1 MYTNTNSWPF
11 CQRAI
16 LENMIYQS
24 YAVHKTNSDHI
35 LSLALTKGIVRY
47 GSLYYTRQRSNVP
60 VIHEKDP
67 ENHIF
72 FIENSHYFYCACSHV
87 IFCHFAHTPED

>member
-11 CQRAI
+11 CQHAI

-35 LSLALTKGIVRY
+35 LSLTLTKGIVRY
-47 GSLYYTRQRSNVP
+47 GSLYNQDNDQMSLLYMKKVQKIIIFLLK
-60 VIHEKDP
+60 IHI
-67 ENHIF
+67 IF
-72 FIENSHYFYCACSHV
+72 IAL
-87 IFCHFAHTPED
+87 AHM

>member
-47 GSLYYTRQRSNVP
+47 GSLYNQDNDQMSLLYMKKIQK
-60 VIHEKDP
+60 I
-67 ENHIF
+67 IF
-72 FIENSHYFYCACSHV
+72 FLLKIHI
-87 IFCHFAHTPED
+87 IFIALAHM

>member
-35 LSLALTKGIVRY
+35 LSLTLTKGIVRY
-47 GSLYYTRQRSNVP
+47 GSLYNQDNDLMSLLYMKKVQKIIIFLLK
-60 VIHEKDP
+60 IHI
-67 ENHIF
+67 IF
-72 FIENSHYFYCACSHV
+72 IAL
-87 IFCHFAHTPED
+87 AHM

>member
-1 MYTNTNSWPF
+1 MYTNTNSWSF

-35 LSLALTKGIVRY
+35 LSLALTKGVVRY
-47 GSLYYTRQRSNVP
+47 GSLYNQDNDQMSLLYMKKVQKIIIFLLK
-60 VIHEKDP
+60 IH
-67 ENHIF
+67 IS
-72 FIENSHYFYCACSHV
+72 FIAL
-87 IFCHFAHTPED
+87 AHM

>member
-47 GSLYYTRQRSNVP
+47 GSLYNQDNDQMSLLYMKKIQKIIIFLLK
-60 VIHEKDP
+60 IHI
-67 ENHIF
+67 IF
-72 FIENSHYFYCACSHV
+72 IAL
-87 IFCHFAHTPED
+87 AHM